1 MVADAPLAAAA
12 PFNDIA
18 SKVSAFLVTARVS
31 AKDGLTWGEFG
42 LLVAALVRLS
52 VETLDATKTL
62 TGEEKRAIVLEA
74 VGVLFDS
81 VAVMCVPYATY
92 PFWYIVR
99 PAARSLV
106 IAVAAGTIETL
117 LPLLRKK

>member
-31 AKDGLTWGEFG
+31 AKGGLTWGEFG
-42 LLVAALVRLS
+42 MLVAALVRLT
-52 VETLDATKTL
+52 VETLDTTKTL
-62 TGEEKRAIVLEA
+62 TGAEKRAIVLEA

-81 VAVMCVPYATY
+81 VAVLCVPVTMY
-92 PFWYIVR
+92 PFWFIVR
-99 PAARSLV
+99 PAARALV
-106 IAVAAGTIETL
+106 VAIAAGTIETI
-117 LPLLRKK
+117 LPLLRAQ

>member
-12 PFNDIA
+12 PFNDIS

-31 AKDGLTWGEFG
+31 AKNGITWSEFG
-42 LLVAALVRLS
+42 MLVAALVRLS

-62 TGEEKRAIVLEA
+62 TGEEKRSIVLEA

-81 VAVMCVPYATY
+81 LAVMCVPYATY

-99 PAARSLV
+99 PAARALV
-106 IAVAAGTIETL
+106 VAIAAGTIETI
-117 LPLLRKK
+117 LPLVRKS

>member
-31 AKDGLTWGEFG
+31 AKDGLTLTEFG
-42 LLVAALVRLS
+42 CLVAALVRLT

-62 TGEEKRAIVLEA
+62 TGDEKRQIVLEA

-81 VAVMCVPYATY
+81 VAVLCIPLSMY
-92 PFWYIVR
+92 PFWYFVR
-99 PAARSLV
+99 PAARALV
-106 IAVAAGTIETL
+106 IAIAAGTIEMI
-117 LPLLRKK
+117 LPLVRAQ

>member
-12 PFNDIA
+12 PFADIA

-31 AKDGLTWGEFG
+31 AKGGLTWMEFG
-42 LLVAALVRLS
+42 ALVAALVRLS
-52 VETLDATKTL
+52 VEALDATKTL
-62 TGEEKRAIVLEA
+62 TGAEKRAIVLEA

-81 VAVMCVPYATY
+81 LAVLCVPYATY

-106 IAVAAGTIETL
+106 IAIAAGTIETI
-117 LPLLRKK
+117 LPLLRAQ

>member
-12 PFNDIA
+12 PFADI
-18 SKVSAFLVTARVS
+18 SNKVSAFLVTARVS
-31 AKDGLTWGEFG
+31 AKDGLTWSEFG
-42 LLVAALVRLS
+42 MLVAALVRLT
-52 VETLDATKTL
+52 VETLDSTKTL
-62 TGEEKRAIVLEA
+62 TGDEKRAIVLEA

-81 VAVMCVPYATY
+81 LAVLCVPYATY

-99 PAARSLV
+99 PAARALV
-106 IAVAAGTIETL
+106 IAIAAGTIETL

>member
-1 MVADAPLAAAA
+1 MVADAPLAAAR
-12 PFNDIA
+12 PFSDIA
-18 SKVSAFLVTARVS
+18 DKVTAFLVTARVS

-42 LLVAALVRLS
+42 MLVAALVRLS
-52 VETLDATKTL
+52 VETLDATKGL

-81 VAVMCVPYATY
+81 LAVLCVPYGMY
-92 PFWYIVR
+92 PFWYIIR

-106 IAVAAGTIETL
+106 VAIAAGTIETL
-117 LPLLRKK
+117 LPLLRKP

>member
-18 SKVSAFLVTARVS
+18 SKVTAFLVTARVS
-31 AKDGLTWGEFG
+31 ARDGLTLTEFG
-42 LLVAALVRLS
+42 CLVAALVRLT
-52 VETLDATKTL
+52 VETLDATQSL

-81 VAVMCVPYATY
+81 LAVLCVPMTMY
-92 PFWYIVR
+92 PFWFIVR
-99 PAARSLV
+99 PAARALV
-106 IAVAAGTIETL
+106 IAIAAGTIETL
-117 LPLLRKK
+117 LPLLRTP

>member
-12 PFNDIA
+12 PFNDIS

-31 AKDGLTWGEFG
+31 AKNGITWSEFG
-42 LLVAALVRLS
+42 MLVAALVRLS

-62 TGEEKRAIVLEA
+62 TGDEKRAIVLEA

-81 VAVMCVPYATY
+81 LAVMCVPYATY

-99 PAARSLV
+99 PAARALV
-106 IAVAAGTIETL
+106 VAIAAGTIETI
-117 LPLLRKK
+117 LPLVRKS

>member
-12 PFNDIA
+12 PFADI
-18 SKVSAFLVTARVS
+18 SRKVSAFLATAKVS
-31 AKDGLTWGEFG
+31 AKDGLTWMEFG
-42 LLVAALVRLS
+42 ALVAALVKLT
-52 VETLDATKTL
+52 VETLDSTKTL

-81 VAVMCVPYATY
+81 LAVLCVPYATY

-106 IAVAAGTIETL
+106 VAIAAGTIETI
-117 LPLLRKK
+117 LPLLRAQ

>member
-42 LLVAALVRLS
+42 MLVAALVRLT

-62 TGEEKRAIVLEA
+62 TGEEKRGIVLEA

-81 VAVMCVPYATY
+81 LAVMCVPYAMY

-106 IAVAAGTIETL
+106 IAIAAGTIETL

>member
-12 PFNDIA
+12 PFADIA
-18 SKVSAFLVTARVS
+18 NKVSAFLVTARVS

-42 LLVAALVRLS
+42 MLVAALVRLT
-52 VETLDATKTL
+52 VETLDSTKTL

-81 VAVMCVPYATY
+81 LAVLCVPYATY
-92 PFWYIVR
+92 PFWFMVR
-99 PAARSLV
+99 PAARALV
-106 IAVAAGTIETL
+106 IAIAAGTIETI
-117 LPLLRKK
+117 LPLVRKK